1 MKLTESQEAEVIATM
16 QKYGMAYQKKDIKTL
31 SALFSPEISGFGSG
45 PDEIIADHNGF
56 IRQIKRDMSQATII
70 SVEFLD
76 RKIFGDGRIAWVT
89 SKSTIT
95 FSIDGIK
102 KQTIC
107 GRSTMVLRNT
117 GSRWVIEQLHFSMP
131 YSEQSVGQSF
141 PGAHSNGVEK
151 YIHTAL

>member
-1 MKLTESQEAEVIATM
+1 MKLTESQEAEVIATI

-45 PDEIIADHNGF
+45 PDEIISDHNGF

-70 SVEFLD
+70 SVEFSD
-76 RKIFGDGRIAWVT
+76 RKIFGDGRIAWAT

-95 FSIDGIK
+95 FSIDGTK
-102 KQTIC
+102 KQTIR

-117 GSRWVIEQLHFSMP
+117 GSRWLIEQLHFSMP

-141 PGAHSNGVEK
+141 PGSEK
-151 YIHTAL
+151 